1 MTNKKNESVKE
12 LFHELL
18 NDDVELE
25 LMDLIIDGNEPEEIL
40 RSFIN
45 KWK

>member
-1 MTNKKNESVKE
+1 MTNEKNESVKE

-18 NDDVELE
+18 NDEDELVV
-25 LMDLIIDGNEPEEIL
+25 MDLIIDGKEPEEIL
-40 RSFIN
+40 RFFIN